1 MRKLNELLFSAC
13 FLAASVTSLV
23 PSAQAQDAGAT
34 LKFGTSLGYP
44 PFEFLG
50 PDGKMAGFD
59 IDLGNAICEY
69 LKRTCVW
76 EEIDFSGMVPALK
89 ARKFD
94 AMLASVAMT
103 EDRMKQVD
111 FTDEVYRSGTRM
123 IARTDSGLTLDPE
136 TLNGKRIGVEQ
147 GSSNEKFAKKRWA
160 PKGVVVVTYAN
171 QDMVYSDL
179 VSGRLDGVLVAGVQA
194 QLGFLSTDR
203 SAGYGFIG
211 EAIKDSTVR
220 DVSAIAVNKGN
231 EGVVSDLN
239 AALAALHAN
248 GTYDRIA
255 AKYFP
260 PSLKIYGE

>member
-1 MRKLNELLFSAC
+1 MRKFNRSIFSAC
-13 FLAASVTSLV
+13 FLAVGVACLV
-23 PSAQAQDAGAT
+23 PSAQAQDAGGT

-50 PDGKMAGFD
+50 PDGKMTGFE
-59 IDLGNAICEY
+59 IDLGNAICEN

-76 EEIDFSGMVPALK
+76 EDIDFSGMVAALK

-111 FTDEVYRSGTRM
+111 FTDEVYRGGTRM
-123 IARTDSGLTLDPE
+123 IARTNSGMALDPK
-136 TLNGKRIGVEQ
+136 TLKGKRIGVEQ
-147 GSSNEKFAKKRWA
+147 GSTNEKFAKKRWA
-160 PKGVVVVTYAN
+160 PEGVVVVSYAN

-179 VSGRLDGVLVAGVQA
+179 ISGRLDGVVVAAIQA
-194 QLGFLSTDR
+194 QLGFLSTDH

-211 EAIKDSTVR
+211 EEIKDPALR

-231 EGVVSDLN
+231 EALVKDLN

-248 GTYDRIA
+248 GTYDQIA

-260 PSLKIYGE
+260 PSLKIHGE